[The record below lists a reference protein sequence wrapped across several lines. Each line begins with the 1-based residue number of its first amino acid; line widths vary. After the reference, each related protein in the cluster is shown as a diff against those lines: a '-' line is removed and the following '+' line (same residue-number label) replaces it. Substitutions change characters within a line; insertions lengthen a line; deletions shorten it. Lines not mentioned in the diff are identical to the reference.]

1 MNPRLWPSYCF
12 GSSVFED
19 DIEESICDPEEGT
32 ISTPSTVNTL
42 NNRSILA
49 LAGFASNRA

>member
-12 GSSVFED
+12 GSSIFED
-19 DIEESICDPEEGT
+19 GIEESICAPEEST

-42 NNRSILA
+42 NNRPILA
-49 LAGFASNRA
+49 LAGFTSNWA